1 MPRFI
6 AAILA
11 FVMVSIGVTGITV
24 YGERYPTVDLPEV
37 PIRIEGVEASVSG
50 FLGEAER
57 GPTEPRLLTS
67 WDEYSMLYGGSKN
80 SSSYLPHSVK
90 GFFENGGKKLYV
102 ARVIDKAATSAKIK
116 LFAGKASALTL
127 RAIGEGSWGN
137 RIQVHVSEASVSSD
151 KNPMFRMEIR
161 YWEINP
167 LNIMN
172 NSKLSRL
179 KTFPSATEVF
189 DNLSVNHEDTNYY
202 EYIVNRDS
210 KFVTAGKEKGDSG
223 LMPDPLK
230 EPLFLDGGNNGGSI
244 DLEDYIGYS
253 GGFAPIRGLSAL
265 DAIDEISLLY
275 CPNAQSVAGLA
286 HKLIQ
291 SCERLGDRMV
301 ILDSLKGETD
311 LRGYDSLSSSY
322 AALYYPWILIEDSL
336 GTQLPVPTGGHI
348 AGVYALTEAQYGI
361 HKAPAGMVIKGAKG
375 LEFRLDQNDT
385 DILNSRGIN
394 SIRDIPGRG
403 ITVWGARTLSTQ
415 AYEEYRYVNIRRL
428 KNYIEESVREGL
440 SSTNDCYNN
449 QELWARVKSAITDF
463 LTQEWRKGYFAGNT
477 AREAF
482 YVMVDQSTMSQID
495 IEEGKLIIHIGAALM
510 RPAEFYIIRI
520 ILPVQGSN

>member
-179 KTFPSATEVF
+179 KTF
-189 DNLSVNHEDTNYY
+189 
-202 EYIVNRDS
+202 
-210 KFVTAGKEKGDSG
+210 
-223 LMPDPLK
+223 
-230 EPLFLDGGNNGGSI
+230 
-244 DLEDYIGYS
+244 
-253 GGFAPIRGLSAL
+253 
-265 DAIDEISLLY
+265 
-275 CPNAQSVAGLA
+275 
-286 HKLIQ
+286 
-291 SCERLGDRMV
+291 
-301 ILDSLKGETD
+301 
-311 LRGYDSLSSSY
+311 
-322 AALYYPWILIEDSL
+322 
-336 GTQLPVPTGGHI
+336 
-348 AGVYALTEAQYGI
+348 
-361 HKAPAGMVIKGAKG
+361 
-375 LEFRLDQNDT
+375 
-385 DILNSRGIN
+385 
-394 SIRDIPGRG
+394 
-403 ITVWGARTLSTQ
+403 
-415 AYEEYRYVNIRRL
+415 
-428 KNYIEESVREGL
+428 
-440 SSTNDCYNN
+440 
-449 QELWARVKSAITDF
+449 
-463 LTQEWRKGYFAGNT
+463 
-477 AREAF
+477 
-482 YVMVDQSTMSQID
+482 
-495 IEEGKLIIHIGAALM
+495 
-510 RPAEFYIIRI
+510 
-520 ILPVQGSN
+520 